1 MHDSARNGSSE
12 GEAMMHR
19 WLAMVLA
26 LGMLAAGA
34 SSAAEY
40 PTRPIRVV
48 VGAAPGG
55 ATDFVARTIAP
66 NMSAVL
72 GQPVVI
78 ENKGGAAGVV
88 ASTDVAKS
96 PPDGYTVL
104 AVFANFATF
113 PSLQRK
119 LGFDPEKDLVP
130 VSDVATSALVLV
142 VPPSVP
148 AKSIGEDIAYA
159 QQGNSL
165 VYASP
170 GVGSMGHLA
179 AELFQSMSGVK
190 MTHVPY
196 KGGGPAIMG
205 LLGGDVQAYFSTP
218 PAAAAQVKAGKLRAL
233 GVTGRTRTAIMPDV
247 PTIAETGLAGYEVS
261 GWLGL
266 FVPTGTPKPVIDA
279 LSRAAAEAAK
289 DPEVQKTLASEGV
302 TGVGNTPAE
311 FAAEVQADIA
321 KWRKVI
327 EGSHIQLD

>member
-1 MHDSARNGSSE
+1 
-12 GEAMMHR
+12 MMHR
-19 WLAMVLA
+19 WWAVVLSV
-26 LGMLAAGA
+26 GVLAAGA
-34 SSAAEY
+34 SDAADF
-40 PTRPIRVV
+40 PTRPIRVI

-66 NMSAVL
+66 RMSAAL

-104 AVFANFATF
+104 AVFANYATF

-119 LGFDPEKDLVP
+119 LPFDPEKDLVP

-148 AKSIGEDIAYA
+148 AKNVGEFIAYA
-159 QQGNSL
+159 KQGKTL
-165 VYASP
+165 DYASP

-179 AELFQSMSGVK
+179 AELFQSMAGVR

-205 LLGGDVQAYFSTP
+205 LLGGDVQLYFSTP
-218 PAAAAQVKAGKLRAL
+218 PAAAAQMKAGKLRAL
-233 GVTGRTRTAIMPDV
+233 GVTGKTRTSFMPDV

-266 FVPTGTPKPVIDA
+266 FVPAGTPKAVIDA
-279 LSRAAAEAAK
+279 LSRAAADAAK
-289 DPEVQKTLASEGV
+289 DPDVQRTLANEGV
-302 TGVGNTPAE
+302 TGVGNTPGE